1 MKAVLGLL
9 LLACPL
15 RAEEEKGTVWYDS
28 GGKVVLVEKPS
39 AAKAAPEPWVPQWV
53 AREERRD
60 RALRGGYRRSGCRD
74 GIYPAWGWGW
84 SFPVRYCR
92 PCPPPPCARPFSG
105 IRVII
110 R

>member
-9 LLACPL
+9 LLALPL
-15 RAEEEKGTVWYDS
+15 PAEEEKSTVWYDS

-39 AAKAAPEPWVPQWV
+39 AAKTAPEPWVPRWV

-60 RALRGGYRRSGCRD
+60 RALRGGYRRSRNRD
-74 GIYPAWGWGW
+74 GIYPAWGRGW
-84 SFPVRYCR
+84 SWSYPVRYCR
-92 PCPPPPCARPFSG
+92 PLPCTRPCSG